1 MMYGKKMMAKAPAG
15 KKAAPFKPC
24 PGCPNKAKK
33 SAPFKPCAG
42 CPTPA
47 KCSKMGMCAM
57 KAKVK

>member
-1 MMYGKKMMAKAPAG
+1 MIMPKATAKAG
-15 KKAAPFKPC
+15 
-24 PGCPNKAKK
+24 KK

-57 KAKVK
+57 KAKAK